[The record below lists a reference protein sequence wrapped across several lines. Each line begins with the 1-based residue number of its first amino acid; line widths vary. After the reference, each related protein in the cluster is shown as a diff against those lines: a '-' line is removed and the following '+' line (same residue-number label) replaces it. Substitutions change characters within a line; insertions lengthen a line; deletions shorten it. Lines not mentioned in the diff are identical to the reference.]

1 MYDEVIVGLTKPEW
15 YQLLKY
21 VWSKKFN
28 FLYLSKRSIFRW
40 HVAPVSCTLRKVQVV
55 GTAKAPDPNKEVT
68 GLLGLGVCH
77 VEAARFLTWS
87 LFCPTRI

>member
-28 FLYLSKRSIFRW
+28 FLYLDTGNAFNKMYHKNFNPLEL
-40 HVAPVSCTLRKVQVV
+40 HTQMDEL
-55 GTAKAPDPNKEVT
+55 TDLLPDEK
-68 GLLGLGVCH
+68 
-77 VEAARFLTWS
+77 
-87 LFCPTRI
+87 